1 MTFAA
6 GNSAAS
12 LPYLEEGERALV
24 DLAADTARDVVAPVV
39 LGDREGMILQLYH
52 RAEEQKLERALA
64 QGLFVLFYGAVQER
78 ISRVNVMIPRSV

>member
-1 MTFAA
+1 MTFSA

-24 DLAADTARDVVAPVV
+24 DWAADKARDVVVPAV

-52 RAEEQKLERALA
+52 RAEEQKLERALLE
-64 QGLFVLFYGAVQER
+64 QGLLSLFYEN
-78 ISRVNVMIPRSV
+78 I

>member
-1 MTFAA
+1 MTFSA

-24 DLAADTARDVVAPVV
+24 DWAADKARDVVVVPAV

-52 RAEEQKLERALA
+52 RAEEQKLERALLE
-64 QGLFVLFYGAVQER
+64 QGLLSLFYEN
-78 ISRVNVMIPRSV
+78 I